1 MSRLILVTGGA
12 RSGKSRFAEARVAE
26 LAPQGPWLYLA
37 TAEAGDDEM
46 RARID
51 RHRQRRGPRWRTV
64 EAPRD
69 VAAALA
75 TGFGDGGGDGG
86 SGRDG
91 GSDGV
96 VQAAMIDCLTLWLSN
111 RLFDGLDDDA
121 ILAEADALAAAA
133 RAAPAPV
140 VVVTNEVGS
149 GIVPENP
156 LARRY
161 RDLAG
166 WANQRLAAVADEVVL
181 VASGLPLRLR

>member
-1 MSRLILVTGGA
+1 VSRLVLVTGGA

-26 LAPQGPWLYLA
+26 LAPDGPWLYVA

-46 RARID
+46 ASRIT
-51 RHRQRRGPRWRTV
+51 RHRQRRGEHWRTV

-75 TGFGDGGGDGG
+75 TGFATPGEAVPA
-86 SGRDG
+86 R
-91 GSDGV
+91 
-96 VQAAMIDCLTLWLSN
+96 AALLDCVTLWLSN

-133 RAAPAPV
+133 RAAPGPV
-140 VVVTNEVGS
+140 VCVTNEVGS
-149 GIVPENP
+149 GIVPDNP